1 MKEQRRTCE
10 PREAMARSRSAVVA
24 VHHIDELSHWKKCP
38 NGNADC
44 IATFEKNF
52 REIWVHAKWRGAG
65 PAYLDLPKFSALTRA
80 CEVA

>member
-44 IATFEKNF
+44 IATFTPS
-52 REIWVHAKWRGAG
+52 GAG
-65 PAYLDLPKFSALTRA
+65 PAYLDLPKFSVLTRA
-80 CEVA
+80 CVVKLREVGVKLA